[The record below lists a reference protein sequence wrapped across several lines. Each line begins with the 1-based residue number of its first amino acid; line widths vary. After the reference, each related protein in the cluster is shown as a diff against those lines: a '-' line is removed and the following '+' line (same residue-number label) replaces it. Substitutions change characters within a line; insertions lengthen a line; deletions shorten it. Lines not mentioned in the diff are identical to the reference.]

1 MTTVYRHAFLAIF
14 ALLNISKYPKLDSMV
29 LTIFNYVWLIA
40 MFCVIPAGVL
50 WLCRKYPIFDKIG
63 PVMIL
68 YAIGLL
74 FANIPM
80 PAEIKTLQGIIPTIM
95 IPLAIPMM
103 LFGCTFKTSEI
114 SLQARI
120 ITSGVIS
127 VAAAVIGGYFF
138 FGNDINQ
145 GAEIGGMLA
154 GKCTGGTLNAAAL
167 KEGLGIS
174 DNTYMLLTTYD
185 IVICFFYFVF
195 LLAGGIRLFR
205 WFYGEKTRL
214 DISAED
220 AEAIKEEMAAV
231 KANPYKG
238 LWSKAGIVQ
247 IGKVLATT
255 IVVVAISAG
264 LSYLIG
270 WIFDAD
276 LANFMNEKK
285 GGWFMAPFILMLTT
299 IGIGLSFA
307 KPIQKFD
314 KSYDLGMYLIY
325 IFSLAIA
332 SMADL
337 SNLQIME
344 NLHMIGFLVFA
355 IFVSLFIHAIIC
367 RFLRVNAD
375 SMVISSVAFINS
387 PPFVPM
393 ISNAMKNRAA
403 LVTGISSGL
412 IGYAVGNYLGI
423 LIAKLL
429 HLI

>member
-1 MTTVYRHAFLAIF
+1 
-14 ALLNISKYPKLDSMV
+14 
-29 LTIFNYVWLIA
+29 
-40 MFCVIPAGVL
+40 MFCTVPAGVL
-50 WLCRKYPIFDKIG
+50 WLCRKYPILDKIG

-68 YAIGLL
+68 YVIGLVI
-74 FANIPM
+74 ANIPM

-120 ITSGVIS
+120 IASGVIS
-127 VAAAVIGGYFF
+127 VSLAVVGGYLL
-138 FGNDINQ
+138 FGKGLPQ

-154 GKCTGGTLNAAAL
+154 GKCTGGTLNAVAL
-167 KEGLGIS
+167 KESLHIE
-174 DNTYMLLTTYD
+174 NLTYLSITIYD
-185 IVICFFYFVF
+185 IIICFLYFVF
-195 LLAGGIRLFR
+195 LLGGGIRLFR
-205 WFYGEKTRL
+205 WLYGEKTRL
-214 DISAED
+214 NISEED
-220 AEAIKEEMAAV
+220 AAEIKREMAAV
-231 KANPYKG
+231 KENPYKG
-238 LWSKAGIVQ
+238 LNSKKGYTQ
-247 IGKVLATT
+247 MGKILCLTL
-255 IVVVAISAG
+255 IVVVVSFGLAYLVGWLAG
-264 LSYLIG
+264 
-270 WIFDAD
+270 AD

-285 GGWFMAPFILMLTT
+285 GGWFMAPFILSITT
-299 IGIGLSFA
+299 LGIGLSFW
-307 KPIQKFD
+307 KPVRKLHR
-314 KSYDLGMYLIY
+314 SYDLGMYLIY

-337 SNLQIME
+337 SNLKIME
-344 NLHMIGFLVFA
+344 NLHIIGFLAFA

-367 RFLRVNAD
+367 RLFRVNAD

-423 LIAKLL
+423 VIAKLL
-429 HLI
+429 HLL

>member
-1 MTTVYRHAFLAIF
+1 MTV
-14 ALLNISKYPKLDSMV
+14 
-29 LTIFNYVWLIA
+29 FNYVWLTI
-40 MFCVIPAGVL
+40 MFCTVPAGVL
-50 WLCRKYPIFDKIG
+50 WLCRKYTIFDKIG

-68 YAIGLL
+68 YAIGVVI
-74 FANIPM
+74 ANVPM
-80 PAEIKTLQGIIPTIM
+80 PVEIEKLQGIIPTIM

-103 LFGCTFKTSEI
+103 LFGCTFKTSELT
-114 SLQARI
+114 LQI
-120 ITSGVIS
+120 KLVTSGIIS
-127 VAAAVIGGYFF
+127 VCLAVVVGYFL
-138 FGNDINQ
+138 FGSNIEQ
-145 GAEIGGMLA
+145 GAELGGMLV

-167 KEGLGIS
+167 KEGLRVS
-174 DNTYMLLTTYD
+174 DKNYMLVTIYD
-185 IVICFFYFVF
+185 IIICFVYFVF
-195 LLAGGIRLFR
+195 LLGGGIRLFR
-205 WFYGEKTRL
+205 WFYGEKTKRA
-214 DISAED
+214 ISEED
-220 AEAIKEEMAAV
+220 AAEIKREMAAV

-238 LWSKAGIVQ
+238 LWSKAGVAQ

-255 IVVVAISAG
+255 IAVVIVATG
-264 LSYLIG
+264 MSYLIG
-270 WIFDAD
+270 WIFGAD

-299 IGIGLSFA
+299 LGIGLSFY
-307 KPIQKFD
+307 KPIKKFD
-314 KSYDLGMYLIY
+314 HSYDLGMYLIY

-344 NLHMIGFLVFA
+344 NLNMIAFLIFA
-355 IFVSLFIHAIIC
+355 IFVSLFVHALIC
-367 RFLRVNAD
+367 RFFRVDAD

-423 LIAKLL
+423 LITKLL
-429 HLI
+429 LLL

>member
-1 MTTVYRHAFLAIF
+1 MA
-14 ALLNISKYPKLDSMV
+14 
-29 LTIFNYVWLIA
+29 IFNYLWLTA
-40 MFCVIPAGVL
+40 MFCTIPAGVL
-50 WLCRKYPIFDKIG
+50 WLCRKYTWLDKIG

-74 FANIPM
+74 IANIPM
-80 PAEIKTLQGIIPTIM
+80 PAEIAKLQGIIPTIM

-103 LFGCTFKTSEI
+103 LFGCTFKTSEVA
-114 SLQARI
+114 LQARLV
-120 ITSGVIS
+120 TSGVI
-127 VAAAVIGGYFF
+127 AVCLAVVGGYIL
-138 FGNDINQ
+138 FGQEIHQ
-145 GAEIGGMLA
+145 GAEIGGMIA
-154 GKCTGGTLNAAAL
+154 GKCTGGTLNAAAI
-167 KEGLGIS
+167 KEGLRIDDS
-174 DNTYMLLTTYD
+174 TYILLTTYD
-185 IVICFFYFVF
+185 IIICFFYFVF

-205 WFYGEKTRL
+205 WFYGEKAKRS
-214 DISAED
+214 ISTED
-220 AEAIKEEMAAV
+220 AEAIKQEMAAV

-238 LWSKAGIVQ
+238 LWSKAGLEQ
-247 IGKVLATT
+247 IGKVLGLT
-255 IVVVAISAG
+255 IVVVIIAVA
-264 LSYLIG
+264 LAYFIG
-270 WIFDAD
+270 WVFDAD

-299 IGIGLSFA
+299 IGIGLSFY

-344 NLHMIGFLVFA
+344 NLNMIAFLAFA

-367 RFLRVNAD
+367 RFLKVNAD

-403 LVTGISSGL
+403 LVTGITAGL
-412 IGYAVGNYLGI
+412 MGYAVGNYLGI

-429 HLI
+429 HLL

>member
-1 MTTVYRHAFLAIF
+1 MTIV
-14 ALLNISKYPKLDSMV
+14 
-29 LTIFNYVWLIA
+29 NYVWLTI
-40 MFCVIPAGVL
+40 MFCTIPAGVL
-50 WLCRKYPIFDKIG
+50 WLCRKYPLLDKIG

-74 FANIPM
+74 IANIPM
-80 PAEIKTLQGIIPTIM
+80 PVEIAKLQGIIPTIM

-114 SLQARI
+114 GLQARI
-120 ITSGVIS
+120 ITSGIIS
-127 VAAAVIGGYFF
+127 VSVAVTIGYLL
-138 FGNDINQ
+138 FGTEINQ

-154 GKCTGGTLNAAAL
+154 GKCTGGTLNAVAL
-167 KEGLGIS
+167 KESLHVNN
-174 DNTYMLLTTYD
+174 DTYILITVYD

-195 LLAGGIRLFR
+195 LLSGGIRLFR
-205 WFYGEKTRL
+205 WLYGESTKRE
-214 DISAED
+214 ISAED
-220 AEAIKEEMAAV
+220 AAEIKREMAAV

-238 LWSKAGIVQ
+238 LNSKKGYTQ
-247 IGKVLATT
+247 MGKILGWT
-255 IVVVAISAG
+255 IAVVVVAFG
-264 LSYLIG
+264 MSYLIG
-270 WIFDAD
+270 WIAGAD

-299 IGIGLSFA
+299 LGIGLSFV
-307 KPIQKFD
+307 KSVRKLHR
-314 KSYDLGMYLIY
+314 SYDLGMYLIY

-344 NLHMIGFLVFA
+344 NIQMIAFLAFA

-367 RFLRVNAD
+367 RLFRVNAD

-403 LVTGISSGL
+403 LVTGISAGL

-423 LIAKLL
+423 IMAQLLSKL
-429 HLI
+429 

>member
-1 MTTVYRHAFLAIF
+1 MRPRKICMA
-14 ALLNISKYPKLDSMV
+14 
-29 LTIFNYVWLIA
+29 IFNYLWLTA
-40 MFCVIPAGVL
+40 MFCVVPAGVL
-50 WLCRKYPIFDKIG
+50 RLCRKYSWLDKIG

-68 YAIGLL
+68 YAIGLVI
-74 FANIPM
+74 ANIPM
-80 PAEIKTLQGIIPTIM
+80 PAEIAKLQGIIPTIM

-103 LFGCTFKTSEI
+103 LFGCTFKTSEVA
-114 SLQARI
+114 LQARVV
-120 ITSGVIS
+120 TSCVIS
-127 VAAAVIGGYFF
+127 VCIAIVGGYLL
-138 FGNDINQ
+138 FGQGISQ

-154 GKCTGGTLNAAAL
+154 GKCTGGTLNAAAI

-174 DNTYMLLTTYD
+174 NETYVLLTTYD

-195 LLAGGIRLFR
+195 LLGGGIRMFR
-205 WFYGEKTRL
+205 WLYGEKGKRTL
-214 DISAED
+214 SAED
-220 AEAIKEEMAAV
+220 EAEIKREMAAV

-238 LWSKAGIVQ
+238 LWSKAGFAQ
-247 IGKVLATT
+247 MGKVLGLTL
-255 IVVVAISAG
+255 VVVVIAVA

-299 IGIGLSFA
+299 LGIGLSFW
-307 KPIQKFD
+307 KPVKKLD
-314 KSYDLGMYLIY
+314 KSYDFGMYLIY

-337 SNLQIME
+337 SNLKIME
-344 NLHMIGFLVFA
+344 NLNMIAFLIFA

-367 RFLRVNAD
+367 RLFRVDAD

-393 ISNAMKNRAA
+393 ISNAMKNRAS
-403 LVTGISSGL
+403 LVTGISAGL
-412 IGYAVGNYLGI
+412 IGYAVGNYLGVLMAQLLK
-423 LIAKLL
+423 LI
-429 HLI
+429 

>member
-1 MTTVYRHAFLAIF
+1 MT
-14 ALLNISKYPKLDSMV
+14 
-29 LTIFNYVWLIA
+29 
-40 MFCVIPAGVL
+40 
-50 WLCRKYPIFDKIG
+50 
-63 PVMIL
+63 L
-68 YAIGLL
+68 YAIGVVI
-74 FANIPM
+74 ANIPM

-103 LFGCTFKTSEI
+103 LFGCTFKTSEV
-114 SLQARI
+114 SLQLRL
-120 ITSGVIS
+120 VIS
-127 VAAAVIGGYFF
+127 GIISVCVAVAGGYLL
-138 FGNDINQ
+138 FGQEIHQ

-154 GKCTGGTLNAAAL
+154 GKCTGGTLNAAAI
-167 KEGLGIS
+167 KEGLRIS
-174 DNTYMLLTTYD
+174 DSTYILLTTYD
-185 IVICFFYFVF
+185 IIVCFLYFVF

-205 WFYGEKTRL
+205 WLYGENTRRE
-214 DISAED
+214 ISAED
-220 AEAIKEEMAAV
+220 AQAIKNEMASV

-238 LWSKAGIVQ
+238 MWSKAGLAQ
-247 IGKVLATT
+247 IGKVLGLT
-255 IVVVAISAG
+255 ITVVATAFG
-264 LSYLIG
+264 MSYLIG

-299 IGIGLSFA
+299 LGIALSFW
-307 KPIQKFD
+307 KPVKKLD

-344 NLHMIGFLVFA
+344 NLHMIAFLIFA
-355 IFVSLFIHAIIC
+355 IFVSLFVHAIIC
-367 RFLRVNAD
+367 RLMKVDAD

-393 ISNAMKNRAA
+393 ISNAMKNRSA
-403 LVTGISSGL
+403 LVTGITAGI

-423 LIAKLL
+423 LMAKLL
-429 HLI
+429 TLI

>member
-1 MTTVYRHAFLAIF
+1 MI
-14 ALLNISKYPKLDSMV
+14 
-29 LTIFNYVWLIA
+29 LTIFNLLWLVA
-40 MFCVIPAGVL
+40 MFCLIPAGVL
-50 WLCRKYPIFDKIG
+50 YLCRKYSWLDKIG

-80 PAEIKTLQGIIPTIM
+80 PEEIKILQGIIPTIM

-103 LFGCTFKTSEI
+103 LFGCTFKTSEVA
-114 SLQARI
+114 LQARI
-120 ITSGVIS
+120 VTSGVIS
-127 VAAAVIGGYFF
+127 VCLAVVGGYLL
-138 FGNDINQ
+138 FGQEIEQ

-154 GKCTGGTLNAAAL
+154 GKCTGGTLNAAAI

-174 DNTYMLLTTYD
+174 NETYVLLTTYD

-195 LLAGGIRLFR
+195 LLGGGIRLFR
-205 WFYGEKTRL
+205 WLYGEKGKRTL
-214 DISAED
+214 SAED
-220 AEAIKEEMAAV
+220 EAEIKREMAAV

-238 LWSKAGIVQ
+238 LWSKAGFAQ
-247 IGKVLATT
+247 MGKVLGLT
-255 IVVVAISAG
+255 ILVVAVGAG
-264 LSYLIG
+264 MAYLIG
-270 WIFDAD
+270 WIFGAD

-299 IGIGLSFA
+299 IGIALSFW
-307 KPIQKFD
+307 KPVKKLD

-337 SNLQIME
+337 SNLKIME
-344 NLHMIGFLVFA
+344 NLHMIAFLVFA

-367 RFLRVNAD
+367 RLMRVDAD

-393 ISNAMKNRAA
+393 ISNAMKNRAS
-403 LVTGISSGL
+403 LVTGISAGL
-412 IGYAVGNYLGI
+412 LGYAVGNYLGI
-423 LIAKLL
+423 LMAKLL
-429 HLI
+429 KFL

>member
-1 MTTVYRHAFLAIF
+1 ML
-14 ALLNISKYPKLDSMV
+14 
-29 LTIFNYVWLIA
+29 LTIFNYFWLIA
-40 MFCVIPAGVL
+40 MFCLVPAGVL

-68 YAIGLL
+68 YAIGLVL
-74 FANIPM
+74 ANIPM
-80 PAEIKTLQGIIPTIM
+80 PVEMKTLQGIIPTIM

-114 SLQARI
+114 SLQVRLVA
-120 ITSGVIS
+120 SGVIS
-127 VAAAVIGGYFF
+127 VCLAVVGGYLI
-138 FGNDINQ
+138 FGDGIHQ

-154 GKCTGGTLNAAAL
+154 GKCTGGTLNAAAI
-167 KEGLGIS
+167 KEGLRIS
-174 DNTYMLLTTYD
+174 DNTYILLTTYD
-185 IVICFFYFVF
+185 IVICFLYFVF

-205 WFYGEKTRL
+205 WLYGEKTRRE
-214 DISAED
+214 ISAED
-220 AEAIKEEMAAV
+220 AKAIKEEMAAV

-238 LWSKAGIVQ
+238 LWSKEGFKQ
-247 IGKVLATT
+247 IFGVLGTT
-255 IVVVAISAG
+255 IVVVIVAAG

-325 IFSLAIA
+325 IFSLVIA

-344 NLHMIGFLVFA
+344 NLHMIAYLAFA

-367 RFLRVNAD
+367 RFLKVDAD

-403 LVTGISSGL
+403 LVTGITSGL
-412 IGYAVGNYLGI
+412 MGYAVGNYLGI

-429 HLI
+429 HLL

>member
-1 MTTVYRHAFLAIF
+1 MAI
-14 ALLNISKYPKLDSMV
+14 L
-29 LTIFNYVWLIA
+29 NYVWLTI
-40 MFCVIPAGVL
+40 MFCTIPAGVL
-50 WLCRKYPIFDKIG
+50 WLCRKYPLLDKIG

-74 FANIPM
+74 IANVPM
-80 PAEIKTLQGIIPTIM
+80 PAEIAKLQGIIPTIM

-114 SLQARI
+114 SLQVRI
-120 ITSGVIS
+120 ITSGIIS
-127 VAAAVIGGYFF
+127 VSFAVLIGYLL
-138 FGNDINQ
+138 FGTGLSQ

-154 GKCTGGTLNAAAL
+154 GKCTGGTLNAVAL
-167 KEGLGIS
+167 KESLHVNN
-174 DNTYMLLTTYD
+174 DTYILITIYD

-195 LLAGGIRLFR
+195 LLSGGIRLFR
-205 WFYGEKTRL
+205 WFYGEKTKRE
-214 DISAED
+214 ISAED
-220 AEAIKEEMAAV
+220 AAEIKREMAAV
-231 KANPYKG
+231 KENPYKG
-238 LWSKAGIVQ
+238 LNSKKGFTQ
-247 IGKVLATT
+247 MGKILSLTVAV
-255 IVVVAISAG
+255 VVVAFG

-270 WIFDAD
+270 WIAGAD

-299 IGIGLSFA
+299 LGIGLSFW
-307 KPIQKFD
+307 KPVRKLHR
-314 KSYDLGMYLIY
+314 SYDLGMYLIY

-337 SNLQIME
+337 SNLKVME
-344 NLHMIGFLVFA
+344 NIQMIAFLAFA

-367 RFLRVNAD
+367 RMFKVNAD

-429 HLI
+429 HLL

>member
-1 MTTVYRHAFLAIF
+1 ML
-14 ALLNISKYPKLDSMV
+14 
-29 LTIFNYVWLIA
+29 LTIFNYLWLAA
-40 MFCVIPAGVL
+40 MFCVVPTGVL

-68 YAIGLL
+68 YAIGVVI
-74 FANIPM
+74 ANIPM

-114 SLQARI
+114 SLQIRLV
-120 ITSGVIS
+120 TSGVIS
-127 VAAAVIGGYFF
+127 VCLAVIGGYLL
-138 FGNDINQ
+138 FGQEISQ

-154 GKCTGGTLNAAAL
+154 GKCTGGTLNAAAI
-167 KEGLGIS
+167 KEGLRIS
-174 DNTYMLLTTYD
+174 DSTYILLTTYD
-185 IVICFFYFVF
+185 IIVCFFYFVF

-205 WFYGEKTRL
+205 WLYGEKTRRE
-214 DISAED
+214 ISAED
-220 AEAIKEEMAAV
+220 AKAIKEEMAAV

-238 LWSKAGIVQ
+238 LWSKSGLAQ
-247 IGKVLATT
+247 IGKVLGLT
-255 IVVVAISAG
+255 IVIVALSFA
-264 LSYLIG
+264 LSYFIG

-285 GGWFMAPFILMLTT
+285 GGWFMAPFILLLTT
-299 IGIGLSFA
+299 FGIALSFW
-307 KPIQKFD
+307 KPIKKLD

-337 SNLQIME
+337 SNLKIME
-344 NLHMIGFLVFA
+344 NLHMIAFLIFA

-367 RFLRVNAD
+367 RFLKVNAD

-403 LVTGISSGL
+403 LVTGISAGL

-423 LIAKLL
+423 LMAKLL
-429 HLI
+429 HLL

>member
-1 MTTVYRHAFLAIF
+1 MI
-14 ALLNISKYPKLDSMV
+14 
-29 LTIFNYVWLIA
+29 LTIFNLLWLVA
-40 MFCVIPAGVL
+40 MFCLIPAGVL
-50 WLCRKYPIFDKIG
+50 YLCRKYSWLDKIG

-80 PAEIKTLQGIIPTIM
+80 PEEIKILQGIIPTIM

-103 LFGCTFKTSEI
+103 LFGCTFKTSEVA
-114 SLQARI
+114 LQARI
-120 ITSGVIS
+120 VTSGVIS
-127 VAAAVIGGYFF
+127 VCLAVVGGYLL
-138 FGNDINQ
+138 FGQEIEQ

-154 GKCTGGTLNAAAL
+154 GKCTGGTLNAAAI

-174 DNTYMLLTTYD
+174 NETYVLLTTYD

-195 LLAGGIRLFR
+195 LLGGGIRLFR
-205 WFYGEKTRL
+205 WLYGEKGKRTL
-214 DISAED
+214 SAED
-220 AEAIKEEMAAV
+220 EAEIKREMAAV

-238 LWSKAGIVQ
+238 LWSKAGFAQ
-247 IGKVLATT
+247 MGKVLGLT
-255 IVVVAISAG
+255 ILVVAVGAG
-264 LSYLIG
+264 MAYLIG
-270 WIFDAD
+270 WIFGAD

-299 IGIGLSFA
+299 IGIALSFW
-307 KPIQKFD
+307 KPVKKLD

-337 SNLQIME
+337 SNLKIME
-344 NLHMIGFLVFA
+344 NLHMIAFLVFA

-367 RFLRVNAD
+367 RLMRVDAD

-393 ISNAMKNRAA
+393 ISNAMKNRAS
-403 LVTGISSGL
+403 LVTGISAGL
-412 IGYAVGNYLGI
+412 LGYAVGNYLGI
-423 LIAKLL
+423 LMAKLL
-429 HLI
+429 KYL

>member
-1 MTTVYRHAFLAIF
+1 ML
-14 ALLNISKYPKLDSMV
+14 
-29 LTIFNYVWLIA
+29 LTIFNYVWLLA
-40 MFCVIPAGVL
+40 MFCLIPAGVL
-50 WLCRKYPIFDKIG
+50 WLCRKYSWMDKIG

-68 YAIGLL
+68 YVIGLF

-80 PAEIKTLQGIIPTIM
+80 PEEIELFQNILPTIM

-103 LFGCTFKTSEI
+103 LFGCTFKTSEV
-114 SLQARI
+114 SLQVRLV
-120 ITSGVIS
+120 TSGVIS
-127 VAAAVIGGYFF
+127 VCVAVVGGYLL
-138 FGNDINQ
+138 FGQEITD

-167 KEGLGIS
+167 KEGLGIE
-174 DNTYMLLTTYD
+174 NKTYILLTTYD
-185 IVICFFYFVF
+185 VVICFFYFVF
-195 LLAGGIRLFR
+195 LLGGGIRLFR
-205 WFYGEKTRL
+205 WLYGESTKRT
-214 DISAED
+214 ISAED
-220 AEAIKEEMAAV
+220 TEAIKKEMVAI

-238 LWSKAGIVQ
+238 LWSKAGFAQ
-247 IGKVLATT
+247 MGKVLGLT
-255 IVVVAISAG
+255 IVVVIIGAAI
-264 LSYLIG
+264 SYLIG
-270 WIFDAD
+270 WIFGAD

-285 GGWFMAPFILMLTT
+285 GGWFMAPFILVLTT
-299 IGIGLSFA
+299 LGIALSFW
-307 KPIQKFD
+307 KPVKKLD

-337 SNLQIME
+337 SKVNIME
-344 NLHMIGFLVFA
+344 DLNMIAFLAFT
-355 IFVSLFIHAIIC
+355 IFVSLFVHAIIC
-367 RFLRVNAD
+367 RVFRVNAD

-423 LIAKLL
+423 LISKLL

>member
-1 MTTVYRHAFLAIF
+1 
-14 ALLNISKYPKLDSMV
+14 
-29 LTIFNYVWLIA
+29 
-40 MFCVIPAGVL
+40 
-50 WLCRKYPIFDKIG
+50 
-63 PVMIL
+63 
-68 YAIGLL
+68 
-74 FANIPM
+74 
-80 PAEIKTLQGIIPTIM
+80 
-95 IPLAIPMM
+95 
-103 LFGCTFKTSEI
+103 
-114 SLQARI
+114 
-120 ITSGVIS
+120 
-127 VAAAVIGGYFF
+127 
-138 FGNDINQ
+138 
-145 GAEIGGMLA
+145 MLA

-255 IVVVAISAG
+255 IAVVAVSVG

-299 IGIGLSFA
+299 IGIGLSFT

-367 RFLRVNAD
+367 RLLRVNAD

-393 ISNAMKNRAA
+393 VSAAMHNKRA
-403 LVTGISSGL
+403 LVTGLGAGIV
-412 IGYAVGNYLGI
+412 GYAIGNHFGVLMSE
-423 LIAKLL
+423 LL
-429 HLI
+429 SLL

>member
-1 MTTVYRHAFLAIF
+1 
-14 ALLNISKYPKLDSMV
+14 
-29 LTIFNYVWLIA
+29 
-40 MFCVIPAGVL
+40 MFCVVPAGVL

-74 FANIPM
+74 LANIPM
-80 PAEIKTLQGIIPTIM
+80 PAEITKLQSIIPTIM

-127 VAAAVIGGYFF
+127 VAAAVIGGYMI
-138 FGNDINQ
+138 FGDSIPQ
-145 GAEIGGMLA
+145 GEAIGGLLA
-154 GKCTGGTLNAAAL
+154 GKCTGGTLNAAAI
-167 KEGLGIS
+167 KQGLGVDDS
-174 DNTYMLLTTYD
+174 TYILLTTYD
-185 IVICFFYFVF
+185 IIICFFYFVF
-195 LLAGGIRLFR
+195 LLGGGIRLFR
-205 WFYGEKTRL
+205 KLYGEQTRL
-214 DISAED
+214 SISEKD
-220 AEAIKEEMAAV
+220 AEVIKQEMAAV
-231 KANPYKG
+231 KENPYKG
-238 LWSKAGIVQ
+238 LNSKKGYTQ
-247 IGKVLATT
+247 MGKILSLT
-255 IVVVAISAG
+255 IAVVAIAFG
-264 LSYLIG
+264 MSYFIG
-270 WIFDAD
+270 WLADAD

-299 IGIGLSFA
+299 LGIGLSFW
-307 KPIQKFD
+307 KPVRKLHR
-314 KSYDLGMYLIY
+314 SYDLGMYLIY

-337 SNLQIME
+337 SNLQIGE
-344 NLHMIGFLVFA
+344 NLNMIGFLTFA
-355 IFVSLFIHAIIC
+355 IFVSLFVHAIIC
-367 RFLRVNAD
+367 RIFRVNAD

-412 IGYAVGNYLGI
+412 IGYAIGNYLGI
-423 LIAKLL
+423 LMAKVL
-429 HLI
+429 HLL

>member
-1 MTTVYRHAFLAIF
+1 ML
-14 ALLNISKYPKLDSMV
+14 
-29 LTIFNYVWLIA
+29 LTIFNYLWLIA
-40 MFCVIPAGVL
+40 MFCLVPAGVL

-68 YAIGLL
+68 YAIGLVL
-74 FANIPM
+74 ANIPM
-80 PAEIKTLQGIIPTIM
+80 PVEMKTLQGIIPTIM
-95 IPLAIPMM
+95 IPMAIPMM
-103 LFGCTFKTSEI
+103 LFGCTFKNSEI
-114 SLQARI
+114 SLQVRLVA
-120 ITSGVIS
+120 SGVLS
-127 VAAAVIGGYFF
+127 VCLAVIGGYII
-138 FGNDINQ
+138 FGDGIHQ

-154 GKCTGGTLNAAAL
+154 GKCTGGTLNAAAI
-167 KEGLGIS
+167 KEGLRIS
-174 DNTYMLLTTYD
+174 DNTYILLTTYD
-185 IVICFFYFVF
+185 IVICFLYFVF

-205 WFYGEKTRL
+205 WLDGEKTRRG
-214 DISAED
+214 ISAED
-220 AEAIKEEMAAV
+220 AKAIKEEMAAV

-238 LWSKAGIVQ
+238 LWSKEGFKQ
-247 IGKVLATT
+247 IFEVLGTT
-255 IVVVAISAG
+255 IVVVIVAAG

-344 NLHMIGFLVFA
+344 NLHMIAYLAFT

-367 RFLRVNAD
+367 RFLKVDAD

-403 LVTGISSGL
+403 LVTGITSGL
-412 IGYAVGNYLGI
+412 MGYAVGNYLGS

-429 HLI
+429 HLL